1 MQKRKILTAV
11 FLLVFTLLLCSCF
24 GSGQIKDKDG
34 SLTLFDKQMTRHT
47 VIIPNNSSSELVSAA
62 LSVARLAE
70 NTAGVL
76 PNVVVD
82 RELPF
87 TESAYEILIGK
98 TDRTIPDTLLP
109 DGPLGYVIGVHDNS
123 VVIIGGTDTATV
135 NAVEYFIENALT
147 SSTVVLE
154 NNYFYRYTHVYTD
167 VTVNGEKVTSF
178 ELESF
183 ENADTKKISEAIEKT
198 TGIYCNG
205 GESSIKISFAL
216 DYTLENNTLR
226 ISETDGN
233 ILISASSKVAMTM
246 IDEVIAEGFP
256 YYEIIELSDGSY
268 IDLTYPALSV
278 LDLPESFEKYF
289 YCETNKPP
297 MEYDIGEEMIFTL
310 SLRCDGEA
318 ITSPGFYYELEFDGD
333 KKKEYGN
340 INTTDTS
347 FEIKTS
353 LDTPGFVKLYV
364 AATSNKT
371 VEFRGISPFNGGA
384 GAAVGLIKQ
393 AVAEPE
399 DFDEFWAEQLAL
411 LDEVPPVMEVK
422 KDISEDYPGYKVTD
436 IRIDCVGGPVSAY
449 LAIPENAKPKSLGIL
464 VGYTGYGVISPEPA
478 VRSDKIVLTVNAH
491 SLDNGREAGYY
502 SEVSNTVLYSY
513 GFNTYENS
521 KRDTVYFKN
530 MILRDIQAIRYLKT
544 LEEFD
549 GKSITLNGG
558 SQGAY
563 QAVAVA
569 ALDPDI
575 TYLFGAYTWL
585 CDLGGAYAGRISG
598 WRPDHTDALNYYDA
612 INFAKRIKC
621 ECRIDAGLGDYTSP
635 PSSVTAMVN
644 SMSAPVEFNMTQG
657 MTHFYTPPEAE
668 TFTAYK

>member
-1 MQKRKILTAV
+1 MIA
-11 FLLVFTLLLCSCF
+11 FLLVFTLSLSACF
-24 GSGQIKDKDG
+24 GRDQIKDKDG
-34 SLTLFDKQMTRHT
+34 SLTLFDKQITRHT
-47 VIIPNNSSSELVSAA
+47 VVIPYNSSNELISAS
-62 LSVARLAE
+62 LSLARHAE
-70 NTAGVL
+70 ATAGVL
-76 PNVVVD
+76 PEVVVD
-82 RELPF
+82 RDLTY
-87 TESAYEILIGK
+87 TEGAYEILIGN
-98 TDRTIPDTLLP
+98 TDRDIPKELLP
-109 DGPLGYVIGVHDNS
+109 DSPLGYVISIHENS
-123 VVIIGGTDTATV
+123 VVMIGGTDTATV
-135 NAVEYFIENALT
+135 NAIEYFCENILT
-147 SSTVVLE
+147 SETVVLE
-154 NNYFYRYTHVYTD
+154 KDYVYRYAHKYSGF
-167 VTVNGEKVTSF
+167 TVNGEKVTCF

-183 ENADTKKISEAIEKT
+183 ENADTKKIAAAIEKT
-198 TGIYCNG
+198 TGIYCNAD
-205 GESSIKISFAL
+205 ENSTRISFAL
-216 DYTLENNTLR
+216 DYTLESNTVR
-226 ISETDGN
+226 ISEADGN
-233 ILISASSKVAMTM
+233 VLISASSKVAMTM
-246 IDEVIAEGFP
+246 VDEVIAEGFP
-256 YYEIIELSDGSY
+256 YYEVIELSDTGY

-289 YCETNKPP
+289 SCETNKPP
-297 MEYDIGEEMIFTL
+297 MEYDVGEEMIFTL

-318 ITSPGFYYELEFDGD
+318 ITSPGFYYELEFDGG
-333 KKKEYGN
+333 KEKEHGN
-340 INTTDTS
+340 ITADGTS

-384 GAAVGLIKQ
+384 GAATHLLTQ
-393 AVAEPE
+393 AIPEPE

-411 LDEVPPVMEVK
+411 LDEVPPVVEIK
-422 KDISEDYPGYKVTD
+422 KDISENYPGYKVTD

-449 LAIPENAKPKSLGIL
+449 LAIPENAKPKSLGLLI
-464 VGYTGYGVISPEPA
+464 GYTGYGVISPEPT
-478 VRSDKIVLTVNAH
+478 VREDKIVLTVNAH
-491 SLDNGREAGYY
+491 SLDNGREPGYY

-530 MILRDIQAIRYLKT
+530 MILRDVQAIRYLKT

-563 QAVAVA
+563 QAIAVA

-585 CDLGGAYAGRISG
+585 CDLGGDYAGRISG

-635 PSSVTAMVN
+635 PSGITAMVN

-657 MTHFYTPPEAE
+657 MTHFYTPPAAQ
-668 TFTAYK
+668 TFTTHK